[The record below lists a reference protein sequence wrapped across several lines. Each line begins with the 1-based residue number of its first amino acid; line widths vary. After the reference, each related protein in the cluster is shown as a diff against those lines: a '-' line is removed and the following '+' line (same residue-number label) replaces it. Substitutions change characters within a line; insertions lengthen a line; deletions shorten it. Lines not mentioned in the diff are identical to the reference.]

1 MHEAGIAE
9 SILKTVLSA
18 LPRPGMKVT
27 RIVVVAGALS
37 GGEESPLSTWLEH
50 MSRQTPAEG
59 AQLDFRRS
67 AAGLTCTNS
76 KCDYRGEY
84 DGSSPLDP
92 ICPKCGQVV
101 RLEAGSAGQG
111 GPTDIYVESLEAND
125 P

>member
-9 SILKTVLSA
+9 SILKSVLHA

-37 GGEESPLSTWLEH
+37 GVEEAPLSTWLEH
-50 MSRQTPAEG
+50 MARRTPAEG
-59 AQLDFRRS
+59 AQLDFRRA
-67 AAGLTCTNS
+67 AAGLACS

-92 ICPKCGQVV
+92 LCPKCGQVV
-101 RLEAGSAGQG
+101 RLEAGSTEQG
-111 GPTDIYVESLEAND
+111 GPTDIYIESLEAND